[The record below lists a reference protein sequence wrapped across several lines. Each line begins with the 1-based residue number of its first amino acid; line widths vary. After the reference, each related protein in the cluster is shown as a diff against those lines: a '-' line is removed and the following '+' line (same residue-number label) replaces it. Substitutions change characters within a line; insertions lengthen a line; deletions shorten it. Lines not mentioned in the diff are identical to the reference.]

1 MGTINLYRI
10 DEEKQGLFLQ
20 ELAQKMELRDTIFL
34 ESENET
40 GMVENF
46 GLTLY
51 LSRPGENKE
60 IAWNWVL
67 EEFHEQSIEI
77 PTAPKGIIIVEKDD
91 GITYA
96 VTFGH
101 S

>member
-46 GLTLY
+46 GLT
-51 LSRPGENKE
+51 
-60 IAWNWVL
+60 
-67 EEFHEQSIEI
+67 
-77 PTAPKGIIIVEKDD
+77 
-91 GITYA
+91 
-96 VTFGH
+96 
-101 S
+101 